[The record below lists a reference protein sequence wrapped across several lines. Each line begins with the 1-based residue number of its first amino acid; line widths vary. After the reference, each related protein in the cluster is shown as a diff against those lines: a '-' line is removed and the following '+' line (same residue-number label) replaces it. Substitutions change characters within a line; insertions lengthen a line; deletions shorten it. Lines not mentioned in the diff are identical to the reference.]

1 VQGIVIVKPP
11 APFGLPISPDKWL
24 YLFSLASPVVMFLIG
39 TGILRGRVGRALI
52 AIRDHPIA
60 AAAMGINTALYKLL
74 TFGVS
79 AMFTGVGGALS
90 AVAIQFVAPDSFGF
104 FLSISFLVGI
114 VVGAWPRCRARST
127 ARCSSSSCRTSPII
141 SPSRRLWAVY
151 GVFLIA
157 FMYLMPTGVAGGCG

>member
-1 VQGIVIVKPP
+1 
-11 APFGLPISPDKWL
+11 
-24 YLFSLASPVVMFLIG
+24 MFIAG

-60 AAAMGINTALYKLL
+60 AAAMGINTALYKSL

-104 FLSISFLVGI
+104 LLSISFLVGI
-114 VVGAWPRCRARST
+114 VVGGLASVSGAIYGALFIQFVPNIADHLSKS
-127 ARCSSSSCRTSPII
+127 AP
-141 SPSRRLWAVY
+141 WAVY
-151 GVFLIA
+151 GVLLIA
-157 FMYLMPTGVAGGCG
+157 FMYLMPTGVAGGLRVLWSRLSRFR